1 MKFVL
6 LFITLSGNYTVF
18 AQNETPLP
26 DSIASKQINQIKAR
40 PVIADTLPA
49 EKPSIRLYPN
59 PAENKVEIKVTG
71 FKLGNVDVLLLDNNG
86 NVVRKDTRQL
96 FTGSENIVFMFM
108 QKPGIYT
115 LMLKQKSITIKE
127 RLIIR

>member
-6 LFITLSGNYTVF
+6 LFITLSGNYAVF
-18 AQNETPLP
+18 AQNQTPLP
-26 DSIASKQINQIKAR
+26 DSIASRQNKKVQAR
-40 PVIADTLPA
+40 TVIADTLA
-49 EKPSIRLYPN
+49 VEKPSMRLYPN

-71 FKLGNVDVLLLDNNG
+71 FKVGNVDVLLLDNNG
-86 NVVRKDTRQL
+86 NVVKKDTRQL

-115 LMLKQKSITIKE
+115 LMLKQKSTIVNG